1 MDLKKLF
8 TTRKFGLTLDEFL
21 AISVACTFATFVEDF
36 LFPVQSGW
44 ARLGIFSAGWFVG
57 FFIYTIIKALVI
69 MQYEKKYPAD
79 IKKEPYEEIFN
90 EFENKKE

>member
-21 AISVACTFATFVEDF
+21 AISVACTFATFTGDY

-44 ARLGIFSAGWFVG
+44 ARFGIFSVAWFVG

-69 MQYEKKYPAD
+69 MQYEKTHPSD
-79 IKKEPYEEIFN
+79 IQKDQYEEIFN